1 MEKLLMGI
9 TVTKILKIPLL
20 EQSQIMAGKSG
31 LHRIV
36 DGIAVM
42 ESSDSINYIYRNNI
56 LLTNSQLFSS
66 NTEFF
71 KTTLR
76 LLDEKGAA
84 GMFIKLNRY
93 LKEIP
98 QEVKVLADDL
108 NFPILSVPKDLP
120 STDVINT
127 ITYEILYS
135 NAYDPQLT
143 YAENFLRELL
153 SPNMSRQTLQNR
165 AQALGWNLNQTMG
178 FAVIWPYRDSLVST
192 LSSACIACGAAWA
205 FPMAG
210 TFVAAFPLE
219 QEDISPE
226 QYLHE
231 HCQSLS
237 QTLKKA
243 ASNDFYL
250 GVGSCCTDLIY
261 ARNTYLEALNALSLA
276 VTAFP
281 PLPLVN
287 FEQMGIYRMLL
298 NPKNK
303 KLMEEILEQ
312 TIGALENYDRKKQTE
327 YVKTLNIF
335 LEEGES
341 IEKTATKLYIHYNS
355 VRYRLQKIEQLLNH
369 KIAAGNMDQ
378 LRILLQL
385 DKCRRFLAQLG
396 HGKPD

>member
-1 MEKLLMGI
+1 MGI

-20 EQSQIMAGKSG
+20 EQSQIMAGKGG

-42 ESSDSINYIYRNNI
+42 ESSDSVNYIYRNNI

-76 LLDEKGAA
+76 LLDKKGAA

-98 QEVKVLADDL
+98 QEVIALADDL

-165 AQALGWNLNQTMG
+165 AQALGWRLNQTMG
-178 FAVIWPYRDSLVST
+178 FAVIWPYGDSLVST
-192 LSSACIACGAAWA
+192 LSSACTACGAAWA

-219 QEDISPE
+219 QEDVSPE

-243 ASNDFYL
+243 ASTDFYL
-250 GVGSCCTDLIY
+250 GVGSCCTDLIH

-276 VTAFP
+276 ATAFP

-335 LEEGES
+335 LEERES
-341 IEKTATKLYIHYNS
+341 IEKTAAKLYIHYNS

-396 HGKPD
+396 HGKLD

>member
-1 MEKLLMGI
+1 MGI

-20 EQSQIMAGKSG
+20 EQSQVMAGAGG
-31 LHRIV
+31 LHRMV

-42 ESSDSINYIYRNNI
+42 ESSDSANYIYRNNI

-71 KTTLR
+71 KTTL
-76 LLDEKGAA
+76 LLLNEKGAS

-98 QEVKVLADDL
+98 REIKELADNL

-143 YAENFLRELL
+143 FAENFLRELL
-153 SPNMSRQTLQNR
+153 SPNTSRQTLQNR
-165 AQALGWNLNQTMG
+165 AQALGWNLNQTIG
-178 FAVIWPYRDSLVST
+178 FAVIWPYREQLCAL
-192 LSSACIACGAAWA
+192 LSSVCTDCGASWA
-205 FPMAG
+205 FPMGG
-210 TFVAAFPLE
+210 TFVAAFPLD
-219 QEDISPE
+219 QENTAPE
-226 QYLHE
+226 SCLYE
-231 HCQSLS
+231 CCKNLS

-243 ASNDFYL
+243 ADTSFYI
-250 GVGSCCTDLIY
+250 GVGSCCTDLVH

-276 VTAFP
+276 ATTRP
-281 PLPLVN
+281 PLPIVN
-287 FEQMGIYRMLL
+287 FDQMGIYRLLL
-298 NPKNK
+298 NPKSK
-303 KLMEEILEQ
+303 KMMEEILEQ
-312 TIGALENYDRKKQTE
+312 TVGALKNYDRKKQTE

-335 LEEGES
+335 LEERES
-341 IEKTATKLYIHYNS
+341 IEKTAAKLFIHYNS
-355 VRYRLQKIEQLLNH
+355 VRYRLQKIEQLLNY

-385 DKCRRFLAQLG
+385 DKCRHFINQLS
-396 HGKPD
+396 HGKPE

>member
-1 MEKLLMGI
+1 MGI

-20 EQSQIMAGKSG
+20 EQSQIMAGKGG
-31 LHRIV
+31 LHHMV

-42 ESSDSINYIYRNNI
+42 ESSDSVNYIYRNNI

-66 NTEFF
+66 NTDFF

-76 LLDEKGAA
+76 LLNEKGAA

-93 LKEIP
+93 LREIP
-98 QEVKVLADDL
+98 QEVKELADEL

-178 FAVIWPYRDSLVST
+178 FAVIWPYQDSLVSA
-192 LSSACIACGAAWA
+192 LSASCTECGAAWS
-205 FPMAG
+205 FPMGG
-210 TFVAAFPLE
+210 TFVAVFPLE
-219 QEDISPE
+219 QENISPE
-226 QYLHE
+226 QNLLE
-231 HCQSLS
+231 RCRSLS
-237 QTLKKA
+237 LALKKA
-243 ASNDFYL
+243 SSTNFYL
-250 GVGSCCTDLIY
+250 GAGSCCTDLIY
-261 ARNTYLEALNALSLA
+261 ARTSYLEALNALSLA

-287 FEQMGIYRMLL
+287 FEQMGIYRLL
-298 NPKNK
+298 LSRFPQGSYSDKYFR
-303 KLMEEILEQ
+303 Q
-312 TIGALENYDRKKQTE
+312 G
-327 YVKTLNIF
+327 
-335 LEEGES
+335 
-341 IEKTATKLYIHYNS
+341 
-355 VRYRLQKIEQLLNH
+355 KI
-369 KIAAGNMDQ
+369 
-378 LRILLQL
+378 R
-385 DKCRRFLAQLG
+385 
-396 HGKPD
+396 